1 MEKETNENIH
11 EDYYKKSFSR
21 FILIISI
28 GFAVGGIIAGMGVI
42 WGNYL
47 YSIVNYGIIDII
59 NFSVW
64 GAIGGL
70 GVGVAIKKDKL
81 LLTLLGGIGF
91 GIGTGVSGSLNA
103 LSFNVWS
110 SGVGVAGIILGLFE
124 GILLGFYYRNSKFIG
139 ILTICGV
146 VGFDVAGIIGILTYK
161 ITLGIVSS
169 MISNDLLSG
178 LIMSIISFMVTGL
191 IGGAALG
198 YGVYYIKNN
207 PIQKETPYI

>member
-1 MEKETNENIH
+1 METEVKENLTESRSNNNLL
-11 EDYYKKSFSR
+11 R
-21 FILIISI
+21 FILIIGISS
-28 GFAVGGIIAGMGVI
+28 AVGGIIAGMGVI
-42 WGNYL
+42 WGTYL

-59 NFSVW
+59 IFSVW

-70 GVGVAIKKDKL
+70 SVGVAIKKDKL

-91 GIGTGVSGSLNA
+91 GIGTIVSGFLDA

-110 SGVGVAGIILGLFE
+110 SGIGVAGIIFGLFE
-124 GILLGFYYRNSKFIG
+124 GIALGFYYRTSKFIG

-146 VGFDVAGIIGILTYK
+146 VGFGVAGIIGILTYK

-169 MISNDLLSG
+169 IISNDLLSG

-198 YGVYYIKNN
+198 YSIYYIEKFSSAGG
-207 PIQKETPYI
+207 TLG